1 MKKLSFFHT
10 PTLPRKSG
18 LLIFPCFTG
27 TARRGGFLVIYFA
40 RDLFVFC
47 KNVLYCVRVSLM
59 EVGRIAEK
67 SQIFLGSST
76 IQYTECVPQLI
87 AQFADNT

>member
-1 MKKLSFFHT
+1 
-10 PTLPRKSG
+10 
-18 LLIFPCFTG
+18 
-27 TARRGGFLVIYFA
+27 
-40 RDLFVFC
+40 
-47 KNVLYCVRVSLM
+47 M

-76 IQYTECVPQLI
+76 IQYTERVPQLI